1 MKRLFCDVANGQRL
15 GMKMESGCNRTFAA
29 PAKLATSGAADGNL
43 PVRRGAVRLRNDKG
57 ALRMNV
63 GMRVRGGLLAAL
75 ITCAVPVVAATLA
88 SMLVSSPVAA
98 QTVDSIQVEGN
109 RRVELE
115 TIRSY
120 FKPGPGGKL
129 DQGRIDDGLKALI
142 ETGLFQD
149 VRINQAGGRLVV
161 TVVENPVIGRLAFE
175 GNKKVKDD
183 QLSAEIQSKPRGTLS
198 RPMVQSDAQRIAEIY
213 RHQGRYDV
221 QVTPEIIEQPNNRV
235 DLIFT
240 ITEGSKTGVKS
251 VEFVGNSFYS
261 SYRLKD
267 VIKTRES
274 NILSFLGGAD
284 LYDPDRIEA
293 DRDLIR
299 RYYLKH
305 GFADV
310 QVVAALTEYDPERK
324 GFLVTFKIEEGQQY
338 RVATVDFRSSI
349 ATLDGDS
356 LRGFSHIFV
365 GSLYNAEALEKSVEE
380 MQIEA
385 SRRGYAFAIVK
396 PRGDRNF
403 DAHTVSITFAID
415 EGPRTYIERINVRGN
430 TRTRDYVIRREFDIS
445 EGDAYNRALVDRAE
459 RRLKNLDFFKTV
471 KITTEPGSSSDRVIL
486 IVDLEEKST
495 GDFSVSG
502 GYSTTD
508 GPLAEVSVSERNF
521 LGRGLYAKASVT
533 YGEFARGLTIS
544 LVEPYLLDYRVA
556 LGLDMFYR
564 EQLANSYISYG
575 TKTIGFSPRLGFG
588 LREDLTL
595 QVRYSLYQTTVD
607 LPSYLSNC
615 NNLFPT
621 PGGPTNPA
629 GLPFFPTPNYIN
641 QVDGPGFTA
650 DPTGNAQN
658 GLLPG
663 CLSDGESS
671 LPVRQELASGAT
683 WTSAVGYS
691 LDYNTLDNNK
701 NPTDGLFIDFK
712 QDFAGVGGDV
722 SYIKSTID
730 AKYYAPL
737 VADVVGLIHV
747 QSGMLNQMGNYG
759 IRMLDNFQ
767 MGPNLIRGFA
777 PNGIG
782 PRDLTFFP
790 FTGTGD
796 ALGGT
801 KYWGASAELQMPFWF
816 LPKEV
821 GLKGAI
827 YADAGSLW
835 DYKGPTS
842 WAATGEING
851 MVPNNNFGKPGQPQ
865 FVYCACA
872 MQFDDS
878 NVVRTSVGVGLIW
891 ASPFG
896 PLRFDFAVPITKGKY
911 DVVQEFKFGGG
922 TSF

>member
-1 MKRLFCDVANGQRL
+1 MKFYSLGVADRQRL
-15 GMKMESGCNRTFAA
+15 GTKFKLRRNRTFAVL
-29 PAKLATSGAADGNL
+29 AKLSTSGTTNGILSD
-43 PVRRGAVRLRNDKG
+43 RRCATRHRNGEGAS
-57 ALRMNV
+57 RMNV

-75 ITCAVPVVAATLA
+75 IMVAMPVVATFGAA
-88 SMLVSSPVAA
+88 LVSSSAIA
-98 QTVDSIQVEGN
+98 QTVSTIEVQGN
-109 RRVELE
+109 RRVEVE

-120 FKPGPGGKL
+120 FKPGPGGRL
-129 DQGRIDDGLKALI
+129 DQGNIDDGLKALI

-149 VRINQAGGRLVV
+149 VKINQAGGHLVV
-161 TVVENPVIGRLAFE
+161 TVVENPVIGRVAFE
-175 GNKKVKDD
+175 GNKKVKDE
-183 QLSAEIQSKPRGTLS
+183 QLSAEIQSKPRGTFS
-198 RPMVQSDAQRIAEIY
+198 RPMVQSDAQRIVEIY
-213 RHQGRYDV
+213 RHSGRYDV
-221 QVTPEIIEQPNNRV
+221 RVTPEIIEQPNNRV

-240 ITEGSKTGVKS
+240 ITEGQKTGVKS
-251 VEFVGNSFYS
+251 IEFIGNNTYS

-267 VIKTRES
+267 VIKTHES
-274 NILSFLGGAD
+274 NLLSFLGGGD
-284 LYDPDRIEA
+284 VYDPDRVEA

-310 QVVAALTEYDPERK
+310 QVVAALTEYDPEKK

-338 RVATVDFRSSI
+338 RVATVDFQSSI
-349 ATLDGDS
+349 PTLDGNS
-356 LRGFSHIFV
+356 LSGFSRVAI

-385 SRRGYAFAIVK
+385 SRRGYAFAIVR

-403 DAHTVSITFAID
+403 EAHTVSITFAID
-415 EGPRTYIERINVRGN
+415 EGPRTYIERINIHGN

-486 IVDLEEKST
+486 NVELEEKST

-508 GPLAEVSVSERNF
+508 GALAEVSISERNF
-521 LGRGLYAKASVT
+521 LGRGLFAKASVT
-533 YGEFARGLTIS
+533 YGQYARGVS
-544 LVEPYLLDYRVA
+544 LSFVEPYLLDYRVA
-556 LGLDMFYR
+556 LGLDVFYR
-564 EQLANSYISYG
+564 EQLANNFISYG
-575 TKTIGFSPRLGFG
+575 TKTVGFSPRLGFG
-588 LREDLTL
+588 LREDLSL
-595 QVRYSLYQTTVD
+595 QLRYSLYQQQIS
-607 LPSYLSNC
+607 LPAALDNC
-615 NNLFPT
+615 NNLA
-621 PGGPTNPA
+621 GPA
-629 GLPFFPTPNYIN
+629 FFPTPAYIN
-641 QVDGPGFTA
+641 QVLGGV
-650 DPTGNAQN
+650 DPTGNAQA

-663 CLSDGESS
+663 CLADGESS
-671 LPVRQELASGAT
+671 LPVRKELSEGAE
-683 WTSAVGYS
+683 WTSALGYS

-701 NPTDGLFIDFK
+701 NPTDGLLIDFK

-722 SYIKSTID
+722 SYLKSAID
-730 AKYYAPL
+730 AKYYTPL
-737 VADVVGLIHV
+737 VSDIVGLIHV
-747 QSGMLNQMGNYG
+747 QGGMLNQVGNNSL
-759 IRMLDNFQ
+759 RMLDQFQ
-767 MGPNLIRGFA
+767 MGPNLVRGFA

-790 FTGTGD
+790 FTGSGD

-821 GLKGAI
+821 GLKGAV

-835 DYKGPTS
+835 DYKGPTT
-842 WAATGEING
+842 WAATGEVNGIVNGVPCKCG
-851 MVPNNNFGKPGQPQ
+851 MV
-865 FVYCACA
+865 
-872 MQFDDS
+872 FDDT
-878 NVVRTSVGVGLIW
+878 NVIRTSVGVGLIW

-896 PLRFDFAVPITKGKY
+896 PLRFDYAIPLTKGKF